1 MLKQLNFKRDL
12 DSERVEKLV
21 SDLIKV
27 GLNLDLVP
35 VAYKYCNKCGQ
46 LLINMSLQS
55 TP

>member
-1 MLKQLNFKRDL
+1 MLKQLNFERDL

-35 VAYKYCNKCGQ
+35 VAYKYV
-46 LLINMSLQS
+46 L
-55 TP
+55 